1 MTAMEMKRWAEAC
14 EKERRTW
21 LRPAATAQDTTA
33 ADTART
39 LAHTAKLERASAIHL
54 WHVERG
60 YAPTAARNPGQLSN
74 VTSAMGELALGT
86 STATSQFLVPPPRR
100 PTRKVVALQ
109 SPTVYTS
116 QLVRGVDAGALDE
129 RAYQRFASQM
139 DYSRLTDASD
149 VPLPP
154 APARGPARL
163 SGATLEAAEGYLAGR
178 RALSGWEL
186 GPRGESAAQFAVD
199 REQARARD
207 AQETLGELLKMTG
220 RRSRPKRR
228 PEDNEPV
235 PGARPRHPLQN
246 SVGTLRH
253 GVPRESRAPEDA
265 EYTPPRHGVDAVLDP
280 QRKITPPGV
289 SSAREFMGAPR
300 LGKMVAK

>member
-39 LAHTAKLERASAIHL
+39 LAHTAKLERASALHL

-109 SPTVYTS
+109 KPTVYTS

-154 APARGPARL
+154 RRCARSIA
-163 SGATLEAAEGYLAGR
+163 
-178 RALSGWEL
+178 
-186 GPRGESAAQFAVD
+186 
-199 REQARARD
+199 
-207 AQETLGELLKMTG
+207 
-220 RRSRPKRR
+220 
-228 PEDNEPV
+228 
-235 PGARPRHPLQN
+235 
-246 SVGTLRH
+246 
-253 GVPRESRAPEDA
+253 
-265 EYTPPRHGVDAVLDP
+265 
-280 QRKITPPGV
+280 
-289 SSAREFMGAPR
+289 SS
-300 LGKMVAK
+300 

>member
-1 MTAMEMKRWAEAC
+1 M
-14 EKERRTW
+14 
-21 LRPAATAQDTTA
+21 
-33 ADTART
+33 
-39 LAHTAKLERASAIHL
+39 
-54 WHVERG
+54 
-60 YAPTAARNPGQLSN
+60 AP
-74 VTSAMGELALGT
+74 
-86 STATSQFLVPPPRR
+86 
-100 PTRKVVALQ
+100 
-109 SPTVYTS
+109 

-186 GPRGESAAQFAVD
+186 GPRGESAAQHAVD
-199 REQARARD
+199 REQARACD
-207 AQETLGELLKMTG
+207 AQETLKNLLKMTG

-235 PGARPRHPLQN
+235 PGARGAQ
-246 SVGTLRH
+246 
-253 GVPRESRAPEDA
+253 DA
-265 EYTPPRHGVDAVLDP
+265 
-280 QRKITPPGV
+280 
-289 SSAREFMGAPR
+289 SARGGGAGGDGDANAEDR
-300 LGKMVAK
+300 RIRGRRCGKGRRRRRSDVTEAAAARCRRDRDP